1 MTLFLLV
8 LLLLVRVTS
17 RNYKLILLLLV
28 GVAGISLLFN
38 YIIMSRKAIFG
49 ETGKFL
55 GYIYIS
61 GGEVFYAPVRGV
73 SDSELAS
80 YCDTVLV

>member
-1 MTLFLLV
+1 
-8 LLLLVRVTS
+8 
-17 RNYKLILLLLV
+17 
-28 GVAGISLLFN
+28 
-38 YIIMSRKAIFG
+38 MSRKAIFG